1 MKLTSLNIN
10 NWAFDQQVLE
20 RCKVFQT
27 MENRRRLSTPIS
39 IYLYIL
45 PCGHLNKSD
54 FAVSNFAT
62 WVSSIRLYR
71 PRECNKNALFFFPK
85 IMVYII
91 RRVNNLVSNVKS
103 ISCLDFLKFIPL
115 VWRVQVLT
123 RCLLSGYAQAWVYKI
138 LKKHIPFSVD

>member
-1 MKLTSLNIN
+1 MINKCLNAVRFSKQWRIDEDYRPQYLFIYTSSLVGTLTNQILRS
-10 NWAFDQQVLE
+10 
-20 RCKVFQT
+20 
-27 MENRRRLSTPIS
+27 P
-39 IYLYIL
+39 IL
-45 PCGHLNKSD
+45 PL
-54 FAVSNFAT
+54 
-62 WVSSIRLYR
+62 
-71 PRECNKNALFFFPK
+71 ECPQFVCTDQENVIKMLFFFPK

-91 RRVNNLVSNVKS
+91 KRVNNLVSNVKS